1 MFNFC
6 MFRVGYDILIF
17 ALVWVLNYSIPIM
30 CNILE

>member
-1 MFNFC
+1 

-17 ALVWVLNYSIPIM
+17 GFVWVVNYSIHIM